1 MDHDAILGVHESE
14 KAMIDH
20 EASRVAERAALA
32 LQQSR
37 RLRSAENVAV
47 PTWTGRSGAAG
58 APAGVRQRF
67 GSTSNTRLVA
77 SSSASSQNQTRNG
90 ETGQQPATGSS
101 LAGAS
106 AGRAFTSADLLARVR
121 ERKLDAPG
129 KTSNFCSIACSA
141 VSKCLFSCIQL
152 EKKFLFSC
160 QHFKM
165 FF

>member
-37 RLRSAENVAV
+37 RLRSTENVAV
-47 PTWTGRSGAAG
+47 PTWTGRSGTAG
-58 APAGVRQRF
+58 APAMRQRF

-77 SSSASSQNQTRNG
+77 SSSDSSQNQPRNG
-90 ETGQQPATGSS
+90 DTGQQPAVGSS

-121 ERKLDAPG
+121 ERKTDSPG
-129 KTSNFCSIACSA
+129 KASDY
-141 VSKCLFSCIQL
+141 
-152 EKKFLFSC
+152 KFLFNHMLS
-160 QHFKM
+160 
-165 FF
+165 